1 MRERFVWL
9 LRPFRGINT
18 RRMTAFILLAVA
30 IPRLPFWPGPAVVY
44 PLGILSS
51 DAFGWLTLVN
61 AIALLVTGGRWR
73 LHWLG
78 RLAAL
83 GAFATWVLLAF
94 ATTSWTSRLI
104 DIILVWAMWGE
115 LTAQEG
121 RP

>member
-1 MRERFVWL
+1 MCERLVWL
-9 LRPFRGINT
+9 LRPFRGINV

-30 IPRLPFWPGPAVVY
+30 IPRLPFWPGPPVVY
-44 PLGILSS
+44 PLGLLSS
-51 DAFGWLTLVN
+51 DAFGWLTLLN
-61 AIALLVTGGRWR
+61 AIALFATGGRWR
-73 LHWLG
+73 LHWVG
-78 RLAAL
+78 RVAAL

-115 LTAQEG
+115 ITAQEG